1 MEHAHVAIRNVSKK
15 FGGFKALDSVS
26 LEIAQGSFTTLL
38 GPSGCGKTTLLR
50 SIAGFYQI
58 DDGEILIDDRVI
70 NNVPSHL
77 RNAIMVFQD
86 YALFPHMTIR
96 ENITYGLRIRKM
108 PKEEIDTRLAKTIQ
122 YLDIGM
128 LLDRMPG
135 QISGGQQQRVALA
148 RALIME
154 PEVLLLDEPLS
165 NLDANL
171 RNSIRAELRQL
182 QQRLH
187 ITTIYVTHDQSEALA
202 MSDSIA
208 VLSAGK
214 IMQVGSPAEIYY
226 HPANTF
232 VASFVG
238 TVNFIE
244 GEVIGEAA
252 FGGDGAFLRVAVKGA
267 ATSTLTGTA
276 TSANGANSADIL
288 VDMRKF
294 DDAARRSFLR
304 SKKVLLVVRP
314 ESMKVIDDAHTR
326 DSAVSSG
333 GTPNSADTTNIFEGE
348 VDHYIFEG
356 SAIRY
361 WLKALDSTIILDAFD
376 PGEAGIRSGK
386 LTFRIDPSKVHL
398 IAL

>member
-1 MEHAHVAIRNVSKK
+1 MEYPHVAIRGVSKK
-15 FGGFKALDSVS
+15 FGNFKALDQVS

-58 DDGEILIDDRVI
+58 DEGEILIDGRVM
-70 NNVPSHL
+70 NDVPSHL

-86 YALFPHMTIR
+86 YALFPHMTIK
-96 ENITYGLRIRKM
+96 ENITYGLRIRKT
-108 PKEEIDTRLAKTIQ
+108 PQEEMNRRLEKTVQ

-171 RNSIRAELRQL
+171 RNAIRAELRQL
-182 QQRLH
+182 QQRLR

-208 VLSAGK
+208 VLNAGK
-214 IMQVGSPAEIYY
+214 ITQIGTPSEIYY
-226 HPANTF
+226 HPSNKF

-244 GEVIGEAA
+244 GTIVDV
-252 FGGDGAFLRVAVKGA
+252 DGQTIHAETKG
-267 ATSTLTGTA
+267 LP
-276 TSANGANSADIL
+276 IL
-288 VDMRKF
+288 IDREKF
-294 DDAARRSFLR
+294 DEGTIKSLER
-304 SKKVLLVVRP
+304 SKKVLLVIRP
-314 ESMKVIDDAHTR
+314 ESVKILDQAQKE
-326 DSAVSSG
+326 
-333 GTPNSADTTNIFEGE
+333 TTNIFQGE

-356 SAIRY
+356 SNIRY
-361 WLKALDSTIILDAFD
+361 WIRALDSMIIIDMFD
-376 PGEAGIRSGK
+376 PGETGVRNGMVR
-386 LTFRIDPSKVHL
+386 FRLDPSKVHL
-398 IAL
+398 IAI

>member
-1 MEHAHVAIRNVSKK
+1 MEHTHVAIRNVTKK
-15 FGGFKALDSVS
+15 FGNFKALDDVS
-26 LEIAQGSFTTLL
+26 LEIEHGSFTTLL

-58 DDGEILIDDRVI
+58 DEGEIAINDRVI
-70 NNVPSHL
+70 NDVPSHL

-96 ENITYGLRIRKM
+96 ENITYGLRIRKT
-108 PKEEIDTRLAKTIQ
+108 PQDEIEKRLNKTIQ

-128 LLDRMPG
+128 LLDRSPG

-171 RNSIRAELRQL
+171 RNTIRAELRQL
-182 QQRLH
+182 QKRLH

-208 VLSAGK
+208 VLNAGK
-214 IMQVGSPAEIYY
+214 IMQIGSPSEIYY
-226 HPANTF
+226 RPANKF

-244 GEVIGEAA
+244 GTISSMDELNIHITSKNFSIDVERAKIDEAS
-252 FGGDGAFLRVAVKGA
+252 LQSMEK
-267 ATSTLTGTA
+267 
-276 TSANGANSADIL
+276 
-288 VDMRKF
+288 
-294 DDAARRSFLR
+294 
-304 SKKVLLVVRP
+304 SKKVLLIIRP
-314 ESMKVIDDAHTR
+314 ESMKIIDSPGAQG
-326 DSAVSSG
+326 DS
-333 GTPNSADTTNIFEGE
+333 TNVFHGE
-348 VDHYIFEG
+348 IDHYIFEG
-356 SAIRY
+356 SNIRY
-361 WLKALDSTIILDAFD
+361 WIKAMDSTIILDMFD
-376 PGEAGIRSGK
+376 PGESGIREGEVRFK
-386 LTFRIDPSKVHL
+386 IDPSKVHM
-398 IAL
+398 IAV

>member
-1 MEHAHVAIRNVSKK
+1 MENAHVMLRNVSKK
-15 FGGFKALDSVS
+15 FGSFKALDNIS

-58 DDGEILIDDRVI
+58 DEGEILIDGKVI
-70 NNVPSHL
+70 NDLPSHL

-86 YALFPHMTIR
+86 YALFPHMSIR
-96 ENITYGLRIRKM
+96 ENITYGLRIKKM
-108 PKEEIDTRLAKTIQ
+108 PQKEINERLERTIQ
-122 YLDIGM
+122 YLDIGT

-182 QQRLH
+182 QKRLN

-208 VLSAGK
+208 VLNTGK
-214 IMQVGSPAEIYY
+214 IEQIGSPFDIYY
-226 HPANTF
+226 HPANRF

-244 GEVIGEAA
+244 GVII
-252 FGGDGAFLRVAVKGA
+252 
-267 ATSTLTGTA
+267 
-276 TSANGANSADIL
+276 DIDEQYIH
-288 VDMRKF
+288 VRSDRIDIDVEGNKF
-294 DDAARRSFLR
+294 KPEMLGKLEKSE
-304 SKKVLLVVRP
+304 KVLLVIRP
-314 ESMKVIDDAHTR
+314 ESMKIIDMQNAQ
-326 DSAVSSG
+326 
-333 GTPNSADTTNIFEGE
+333 NSASNIFQGQI
-348 VDHYIFEG
+348 DHFIFEG
-356 SAIRY
+356 SNIRY
-361 WLKALDSTIILDAFD
+361 WIKAFENTIIIDIFD
-376 PGEAGIRSGK
+376 PGEAGIKDGIIS
-386 LTFRIDPSKVHL
+386 FWIDPSKIHL
-398 IAL
+398 IPL

>member
-1 MEHAHVAIRNVSKK
+1 MEHPHVAIRNVTKT
-15 FGGFKALDSVS
+15 FGNFKALDSVS

-58 DDGEILIDDRVI
+58 DEGEISIDGRVI
-70 NNVPSHL
+70 NSIPSHL

-108 PKEEIDTRLAKTIQ
+108 PREEIERRLEKTVH

-171 RNSIRAELRQL
+171 RNAIRAELRQL
-182 QQRLH
+182 QQRLR
-187 ITTIYVTHDQSEALA
+187 ITTIYVTHDQAEALA

-208 VLSAGK
+208 VLNAGK
-214 IMQVGSPAEIYY
+214 IIQIGSPAEIYY
-226 HPANTF
+226 HPANRF

-244 GEVIGEAA
+244 GSITDIDEQHIHAEA
-252 FGGDGAFLRVAVKGA
+252 KG
-267 ATSTLTGTA
+267 LP
-276 TSANGANSADIL
+276 IL
-288 VDMRKF
+288 IERRKF
-294 DDAARRSFLR
+294 DAEAIGSLER
-304 SKKVLLVVRP
+304 SKKVLLVIRP
-314 ESMKVIDDAHTR
+314 ESMKIL
-326 DSAVSSG
+326 DSAQ
-333 GTPNSADTTNIFEGE
+333 AQKDAANIFQGE
-348 VDHYIFEG
+348 IDHYIFEG
-356 SAIRY
+356 SNIRY
-361 WLKALDSTIILDAFD
+361 WISALDSMIIVDMFD
-376 PGEAGIRSGK
+376 PGEADIRNGMVR
-386 LTFRIDPSKVHL
+386 FRIDPSKVHL